1 MPVYVT
7 YTGHLLLSK
16 YQFLMLMEAINMKD
30 ESITIQ
36 SIIDTLTAQDII
48 DMPESYLE
56 ALVYLNNLKL

>member
-1 MPVYVT
+1 
-7 YTGHLLLSK
+7 
-16 YQFLMLMEAINMKD
+16 MKD